1 MKNWRIPTSVEE
13 ILKLQNLMN
22 SQVFTRDIIQQIY
35 SLMYIDTFESEI
47 ETNYKNKDCS
57 YKNIKSLILYYIKEL
72 SMRFILTPHLF
83 KEKVS
88 KNALISFSMLAG
100 DDLYNPTKELDNNFD
115 DKMTKALVA
124 NMQKTR
130 RLEIV

>member
-13 ILKLQNLMN
+13 ILRLQNLMN

-35 SLMYIDTFESEI
+35 SLMYIDTLESEI

-57 YKNIKSLILYYIKEL
+57 YKNIKSLIRYYIKEL

-88 KNALISFSMLAG
+88 TNALISFSMLAG

-115 DKMTKALVA
+115 DKMTKVLVA
-124 NMQKTR
+124 NMQKSK
-130 RLEIV
+130 RLEII